1 MTDSWFGLRF
11 VNVPLINLRW
21 EFRDHY
27 HLVHEPS
34 FESYFSGPIRPIDS
48 PYLRW
53 LGMPDDFLTLILQR
67 AILGIEAY
75 LSGAVYVECGYR
87 GILTNELGAKIHNP
101 FRLGGRKTI
110 DKLYDKLPGLV
121 DPTASLMVSNEG
133 LWKRNAEFYSNVRNP
148 LFHGKQI
155 SNSHVPG
162 VREAFDHLA
171 QLYEW
176 IDTWHSPEKILKGA
190 SNSFAIKRDATSNSA
205 SQPAPASGRG

>member
-1 MTDSWFGLRF
+1 MADSWFGLRF
-11 VNVPLINLRW
+11 TNVPLINLRW

-27 HLVHEPS
+27 RLVNEPS
-34 FESYFSGPIRPIDS
+34 FEDYFTGSIRPIDS
-48 PYLRW
+48 PYFRW

-87 GILTNELGAKIHNP
+87 GTFTQELGAKIHNP
-101 FRLGGRKTI
+101 FRLEGRKTV
-110 DKLYDKLPGLV
+110 DKFYDKLPGLF
-121 DPTASLMVSNEG
+121 DETASLKVANQK
-133 LWKRNAEFYSNVRNP
+133 LWERNVDFYKNVRNP

-155 SNSHVPG
+155 SNGNISG

-176 IDTWHSPEKILKGA
+176 IDTWHTPEKLMKGL
-190 SNSFAIKRDATSNSA
+190 SQSFVAGKRGEGDGGIKD
-205 SQPAPASGRG
+205 